1 MIGDAVRWATTKVDA
16 TVVSPVA
23 QLLAQSV
30 ANPYVLSV
38 LIWDRLKRMTPQR
51 ARDLTRLLS
60 TALGNAL
67 GVLGAERA
75 KQLAGT
81 ASRLQDQ
88 FVHASVS
95 RPGREVVLNS
105 VATASRVAQALS
117 TPESKQATRQLFSTV
132 QSIVDFFASPEG
144 RGIFETLGECL
155 AQLGDVAASPEASIF
170 LAELATNLLHA
181 LEVERL
187 RREQTQEEAA
197 TARAKTDAT
206 AEEPATPDEYEEK
219 APAVEVKEEVGVEL
233 GELHV
238 SDEKPLASPASS
250 VAETRW
256 SFETE
261 SAFSDA
267 ASMRY
272 RNSMTPSTTPQTP
285 MYAAAGAMPSPSPR
299 DTAESP
305 SPADIK
311 AERSARIEKE
321 VLLRMGVD
329 PSMLSEIQR
338 VLDQLAEE
346 EAARQRRLAG
356 LDSPEEEDVAGLA
369 IPEAIGE
376 EEEDAGISFAFGIR
390 SSSLPDLEEEKKTE
404 KQEPP
409 SDPADVLL
417 PEWNT
422 SAVHDALRRRHVQTT
437 EVAEEREISDAPAR
451 EFASAL
457 AQRRVQQQQQQGGGE
472 MTAAD
477 LAACRVIAQML
488 VVGFGVVVAMTCYFI
503 LRSLSS

>member
-1 MIGDAVRWATTKVDA
+1 M
-16 TVVSPVA
+16 SPVA
-23 QLLAQSV
+23 QLLSQSV

-60 TALGNAL
+60 TALSNAL

-95 RPGREVVLNS
+95 QPGREVVLNS
-105 VATASRVAQALS
+105 VATVSRVAQALS

-155 AQLGDVAASPEASIF
+155 TQLGDVAASPEASIF
-170 LAELATNLLHA
+170 LAELATNLVHA
-181 LEVERL
+181 LEVERV

-197 TARAKTDAT
+197 AAHAESAAAKESAAT
-206 AEEPATPDEYEEK
+206 DEYEEK
-219 APAVEVKEEVGVEL
+219 APAVEVKEEAGVEL

-272 RNSMTPSTTPQTP
+272 RNSVTPSTTPQTP
-285 MYAAAGAMPSPSPR
+285 MYAAGSMPSPSPR
-299 DTAESP
+299 VSVESP
-305 SPADIK
+305 SIADTK
-311 AERSARIEKE
+311 AARSARIEKE

-338 VLDQLAEE
+338 VLDRLAEE
-346 EAARQRRLAG
+346 EVARQRRLAG
-356 LDSPEEEDVAGLA
+356 LDNEDEDDVAGLA
-369 IPEAIGE
+369 IPEATAESG

-390 SSSLPDLEEEKKTE
+390 SSSLPDLEEKKPEKE
-404 KQEPP
+404 EPP
-409 SDPADVLL
+409 SDPNVMLL

-422 SAVHDALRRRHVQTT
+422 SAVHDALRRRHVQAT
-437 EVAEEREISDAPAR
+437 EVTQQREMSDVQAR

-457 AQRRVQQQQQQGGGE
+457 AQRRVQQQQGGGE
-472 MTAAD
+472 MTPAD

-488 VVGFGVVVAMTCYFI
+488 VIGFGVVMAMTCYFI
-503 LRSLSS
+503 LRSLFV